1 MSLGS
6 GETTVMRMVSAY
18 SVMANGGRQIKPSL
32 IDRIQD
38 RYGKTVFKHDE
49 RGCEGCVATSWTDQ
63 PEPELIDNAEQ
74 VLDPMTAYQI
84 TSMMEGVVTRG
95 TAVTVSELGR
105 PIAGKTGTT
114 NDEKDAWFIGY
125 TPNLVV
131 GLYMGYD
138 KPQPLGKGSTGGG
151 LAAPIFKE
159 FMSEAL
165 EGHADRRL
173 PDAGRHEADRHQ
185 PQDRHAGRRGRA
197 GTHHG
202 SLQAGHRAGR
212 QLLGHRHGRDGER
225 TRRGISPQANKAMQS
240 GGGGL
245 Y

>member
-1 MSLGS
+1 
-6 GETTVMRMVSAY
+6 
-18 SVMANGGRQIKPSL
+18 MANGGRQIKPSL

-49 RGCEGCVATSWTDQ
+49 RGCEGCVATNWLDQ

-131 GLYMGYD
+131 GLYFGYD
-138 KPQPLGKGSTGGG
+138 KPKGLGHGVDRRRPCGAGVQGVHEGS
-151 LAAPIFKE
+151 ARR
-159 FMSEAL
+159 
-165 EGHADRRL
+165 HADRRL
-173 PDAGRHEADRHQ
+173 PHAGRHE
-185 PQDRHAGRRGRA
+185 G
-197 GTHHG
+197 
-202 SLQAGHRAGR
+202 
-212 QLLGHRHGRDGER
+212 
-225 TRRGISPQANKAMQS
+225 
-240 GGGGL
+240 
-245 Y
+245 